1 MVYNYINRNFYS
13 RREIFMVLLFAEYL
27 VLAVFVVYFSI
38 KLSFY
43 VDELDKKTNISGAF
57 IGGIIL
63 AAVTSLPELFTSI
76 SACLI
81 VKEPNLV
88 LGNVLGSDLFNL
100 IIFGLCLLFAAKLYK
115 ECYVSKTHPY
125 TLLLTLLMYAAC
137 CYGITHQNSTVDL
150 KIFALDIASIAILII
165 YVINVKVIA
174 GDEGNETEEEAS
186 SDLTPKQILVRFA
199 VFAILLVAASIVLTV
214 VTDELADRLELGKT
228 VAGAIFLGVA
238 TSLPELTSSINL
250 VRLKN
255 FNASIGNVTGS
266 NIFNFIILVFGDLL
280 YTGGSIYFNEPAS
293 LIILYFGVV
302 SVIIAICAMFSKKYV
317 LPSRILGFL
326 LIASYVAAMVLS
338 I

>member
-1 MVYNYINRNFYS
+1 
-13 RREIFMVLLFAEYL
+13 MVLLFAEYII
-27 VLAVFVVYFSI
+27 LAVLVVYFSI

-81 VKEPNLV
+81 VHTPELV
-88 LGNVLGSDLFNL
+88 LGNVLGSDIFNL
-100 IIFGLCLLFAAKLYK
+100 VIFGVCLLFAANLYK
-115 ECYVSKTHPY
+115 QCYVSKTHLW
-125 TLLLTLLMYAAC
+125 TLLLTLLMYGAC
-137 CYGITHQNSTVDL
+137 FFGIRSQNSTLDL
-150 KIFALDIASIAILII
+150 RLFQIDIASLAIHVI
-165 YVINVKVIA
+165 YIINVKLIA

-186 SDLTPKQILVRFA
+186 SDLTPKQILVRFSIFA
-199 VFAILLVAASIVLTV
+199 VLLVAASIILTI
-214 VTDELADRLELGKT
+214 VTDRLAETLDLGKT

-280 YTGGSIYFNEPAS
+280 YTGGSIYYYEKAS
-293 LIILYFGVV
+293 IIILGFGFL
-302 SVIIAICAMFSKKYV
+302 SAIIAIGAMFTKKAPLV
-317 LPSRILGFL
+317 SRILGFL
-326 LIASYVAAMVLS
+326 LVASYVASITLS
-338 I
+338 M

>member
-1 MVYNYINRNFYS
+1 
-13 RREIFMVLLFAEYL
+13 MVLLFAEYI
-27 VLAVFVVYFSI
+27 VLAVMVVYFSI

-76 SACLI
+76 SAVLI
-81 VKEPNLV
+81 VNEPNLI
-88 LGNVLGSDLFNL
+88 LGNVLGSDIFNL
-100 IIFGLCLLFAAKLYK
+100 IIFGICLTFAAKLYTQ
-115 ECYVSKTHPY
+115 CYVSKTHLY

-137 CYGITHQNSTVDL
+137 YFGITHQNSTVDL
-150 KIFALDIASIAILII
+150 KIFSIDAASLAILII
-165 YVINVKVIA
+165 YIINVKLIA
-174 GDEGNETEEEAS
+174 GDEGNETEDQPS

-199 VFAILLVAASIVLTV
+199 IFAVLLVTVSIILTM
-214 VTDELADRLELGKT
+214 VTDQLSERLELGKT

-280 YTGGSIYFNEPAS
+280 YTGGSIYYNEPAS
-293 LIILYFGVV
+293 LIILYFGFISAV
-302 SVIIAICAMFSKKYV
+302 IAICAMFSKKSAAV
-317 LPSRILGFL
+317 SRILGIL
-326 LIASYVAAMVLS
+326 LIGSYVAAMALS